1 MSPRKKSRA
10 HSLEETPSDTD
21 NQHDE
26 FHHENGRPNKTR
38 LKQEAQDLKELGEQ
52 IIAMSATERARLPLS
67 DDLLAAIDE
76 TRRITSREARR
87 RHMQYVGKIMRRE
100 HLDEIRAVFD
110 TMAREKRQRELGF
123 HHLEQW
129 RDRLID
135 GDNETITA
143 FVNEYP
149 EVDRQAL
156 GQLVRNARTERAAE
170 KPPASAR
177 KLFRL
182 IRDTAGL

>member
-1 MSPRKKSRA
+1 MSPRKSSRA
-10 HSLEETPSDTD
+10 HSTEETPADTD
-21 NQHDE
+21 SQHDE
-26 FHHENGRPNKTR
+26 FHHDNGRPNKTR

-52 IIAMSATERARLPLS
+52 IIAMSGAERARLPLS
-67 DDLLAAIDE
+67 DDLLDAIEE

-100 HLDEIRAVFD
+100 QLDEIRAEFD
-110 TMAREKRQRELGF
+110 LMAREKRQRELGF

-129 RDRLID
+129 RDRLIE
-135 GDNETITA
+135 GDSDTVTA

-149 EVDRQAL
+149 DVDRQAL
-156 GQLVRNARTERAAE
+156 GQLVRNARAERAAD

-182 IRDTAGL
+182 IRDVAGL

>member
-10 HSLEETPSDTD
+10 PSVEETPSDTD
-21 NQHDE
+21 SPHDA
-26 FHHENGRPNKTR
+26 FHHDNGRPNKTR

-52 IIAMSATERARLPLS
+52 IIALSDKERARLPLS

-87 RHMQYVGKIMRRE
+87 RHMQYVGKIMRAE
-100 HLDEIRAVFD
+100 YLDEIRAEFD

-129 RDRLID
+129 RDRLIE
-135 GDNETITA
+135 GDSDTVTA

-149 EVDRQAL
+149 DVDRQTL
-156 GQLVRNARTERAAE
+156 GQLVRNARAERAAD

>member
-1 MSPRKKSRA
+1 MSPRKNSRA
-10 HSLEETPSDTD
+10 PSVEETSSDTD
-21 NQHDE
+21 HQHDA
-26 FHHENGRPNKTR
+26 FHHDNGRPNKTR
-38 LKQEAQDLKELGEQ
+38 LKQEAQELKELGEQ
-52 IIAMSATERARLPLS
+52 IIAMSETERARLPLS

-76 TRRITSREARR
+76 TRRINSREARR
-87 RHMQYVGKIMRRE
+87 RHMQYVGKIMRHE
-100 HLDEIRAVFD
+100 YLDEIRAEFD
-110 TMAREKRQRELGF
+110 TMSREKRQRELGF

-129 RDRLID
+129 RDRLIE
-135 GDNETITA
+135 GDSDTITA

-149 EVDRQAL
+149 DVDRQAL
-156 GQLVRNARTERAAE
+156 GQLVRNARAERAAE

>member
-1 MSPRKKSRA
+1 MSPRKSPRSTSA
-10 HSLEETPSDTD
+10 DDVHTDTD
-21 NQHDE
+21 NTLDPFQ
-26 FHHENGRPNKTR
+26 HENGRPNKTR
-38 LKQEAQDLKELGEQ
+38 LKQEAQELKSLGEQ

-76 TRRITSREARR
+76 TARITSREARR

-100 HLDEIRAVFD
+100 HLDEIRAEFD

-123 HHLEQW
+123 HHLEHW
-129 RDRLID
+129 RDRLIE
-135 GDNETITA
+135 GDADTLSA
-143 FVNEYP
+143 FINEYP
-149 EVDRQAL
+149 DVDRQMLA
-156 GQLVRNARTERAAE
+156 QLIRNARAERAAD

-177 KLFRL
+177 KLFKL